1 MHVSI
6 YHRFLRVSL
15 LVMTAVL
22 IFDSGVFSPATK
34 QLSDNT
40 IVYLASVGSS
50 VGASVAPNEI
60 NSLSAQIAEQQ
71 KELDRREA
79 ELKEREIKARG
90 FGSENSTDY
99 SIYIISGILF
109 IIIVLLMINYILDF
123 RRVRR
128 FRYENKVA

>member
-1 MHVSI
+1 MKVSV

-22 IFDSGVFSPATK
+22 IFDSGVLFPATK

-40 IVYLASVGSS
+40 ILYLASVGSS

-60 NSLSAQIAEQQ
+60 NSLSAHIAEQQ
-71 KELDRREA
+71 KVLDEREA
-79 ELKEREIKARG
+79 DLNKREIKARA
-90 FGSENSTDY
+90 FGGESATDY
-99 SIYIISGILF
+99 SLYIISAILF
-109 IIIVLLMINYILDF
+109 FIIVLLMINYALDF

-128 FRYENKVA
+128 YQYESKMG